1 MFFFGIKKNVIVNRN
16 LINWK
21 LDISEGIDLS
31 IFLFGS
37 FQQNLV
43 LSINR
48 HIFSQKKSRN
58 NYFNIIDIGS
68 NIGDKSLSI
77 TSGLLSKNFTNF
89 KVFSIEPTD
98 YAFKKQINN
107 INLNPKLKKKI
118 KSFRYFVSNNKIKP
132 KNIYSSWNLDS
143 NKDSHKIHKGILKK
157 VNKSTKT
164 ISLDSFVKKNKIKD
178 QIILKIDV
186 DGFEMDVLRSS
197 IKTLRKR
204 KPIIFMEYAPYL
216 FNEQGTSMKEFYNF
230 IKKYHYETYDLNFNK
245 LDKIKVDDGSTIDI
259 ILIKN

>member
-1 MFFFGIKKNVIVNRN
+1 M
-16 LINWK
+16 
-21 LDISEGIDLS
+21 DISEGIDLS

-107 INLNPKLKKKI
+107 INLNTKLKKRLKHLDILYLII
-118 KSFRYFVSNNKIKP
+118 KLN
-132 KNIYSSWNLDS
+132 
-143 NKDSHKIHKGILKK
+143 
-157 VNKSTKT
+157 
-164 ISLDSFVKKNKIKD
+164 
-178 QIILKIDV
+178 LKIFILA
-186 DGFEMDVLRSS
+186 GVLIQ
-197 IKTLRKR
+197 IKILTKF
-204 KPIIFMEYAPYL
+204 I
-216 FNEQGTSMKEFYNF
+216 KEF
-230 IKKYHYETYDLNFNK
+230 
-245 LDKIKVDDGSTIDI
+245 
-259 ILIKN
+259 